1 MEEIKNRMLFF
12 IVMSCLMFMFSVMA
26 KGMSRGVGILIVL
39 CFIVLSIL
47 EQKKFRLAK
56 LIIDNNIAFIENVC
70 IKHTHKNERKTEKI
84 GVYISCFGVM
94 DGSKIIKYNM
104 DGIILKSIVIDNR
117 SICLI
122 REKDHNETIL
132 NVPYGNMAKNE
143 LLDFARRFEYETGVT
158 ADLKL

>member
-1 MEEIKNRMLFF
+1 MEEIKRRMVFF
-12 IVMSCLMFMFSVMA
+12 ILMSCLMLVFSVVA
-26 KGMSRGVGILIVL
+26 NDLSRWIGSMLVL
-39 CFIVLSIL
+39 FFIVLSIL
-47 EQKKFRLAK
+47 EYKKLRLAK

-70 IKHTHKNERKTEKI
+70 IKHTHKNEKETEKI

-117 SICLI
+117 SICLT

-132 NVPYGNMAKNE
+132 NVPYGKMAKIE
-143 LLDFARRFEYETGVT
+143 LLDFAKRFEYETGVT